1 MRMTCTLVVRAS
13 NRPKLEGRTK
23 RLGRRVKDLS
33 AEVRLLR
40 WEQRAGRLAAVHLR
54 AYSPGAAGPAGRD
67 GTVVR
72 TYPFSA
78 GTLAIEGACRLASLQ
93 SSGTFATSA
102 HGTNTGVAALT
113 GISGAGKDDSL
124 RVLLSREPTHV
135 RGDRRQLRNGHVG
148 QLLAI
153 QRRVGSS
160 VWMSGRDRGSL

>member
-1 MRMTCTLVVRAS
+1 VSHNCDFEREISRFVLHPTAMCRLLSTWVVVEVVVGQQTAGS
-13 NRPKLEGRTK
+13 E
-23 RLGRRVKDLS
+23 VKDNQGRS
-33 AEVRLLR
+33 SRLR
-40 WEQRAGRLAAVHLR
+40 SVPFASIQALA
-54 AYSPGAAGPAGRD
+54 
-67 GTVVR
+67 
-72 TYPFSA
+72 
-78 GTLAIEGACRLASLQ
+78 GACRLASLQ
-93 SSGTFATSA
+93 SCGTFATSA